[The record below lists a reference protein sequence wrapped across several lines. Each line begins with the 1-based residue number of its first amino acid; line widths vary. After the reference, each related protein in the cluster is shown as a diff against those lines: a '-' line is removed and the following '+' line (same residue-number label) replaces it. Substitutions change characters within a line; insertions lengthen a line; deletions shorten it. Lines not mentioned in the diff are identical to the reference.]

1 MVRLSHTPLSL
12 AARRIEEDQRK
23 SMRSSTIWG
32 RTGRPRAPRGV
43 RGGPLDV
50 NLARR
55 RGSCEAL
62 RAPRGARCDRVTS
75 IYQNPY
81 VFLRF
86 FITFHIRRCVSG
98 RALETSE
105 GQNPWFSL
113 CFTMILEIV
122 ASSAGAY
129 FGLPKRSRPTPVQPN
144 ARRRTPL
151 LGARPPPL
159 SVFPRGG
166 CQ

>member
-1 MVRLSHTPLSL
+1 MLSHTPLSL
-12 AARRIEEDQRK
+12 AARRIEEDQRQ
-23 SMRSSTIWG
+23 SLRSSTIW
-32 RTGRPRAPRGV
+32 RRRGRPRAPRGV
-43 RGGPLDV
+43 RGGPQGV

-81 VFLRF
+81 VFLWF

-98 RALETSE
+98 RALEVPE

-122 ASSAGAY
+122 ALSAGAY
-129 FGLPKRSRPTPVQPN
+129 FGLPKRSRLTPVQPN
-144 ARRRTPL
+144 ARRTPSSG
-151 LGARPPPL
+151 LGPRPCLFSPAPPRL
-159 SVFPRGG
+159 
-166 CQ
+166 

>member
-1 MVRLSHTPLSL
+1 MSL

-43 RGGPLDV
+43 RGCPLDV

-98 RALETSE
+98 RALEVPE

-113 CFTMILEIV
+113 RFTMILEIV
-122 ASSAGAY
+122 ALSAGAY

-144 ARRRTPL
+144 ARRTPPSG
-151 LGARPPPL
+151 LGPHPSPFSPGGGL
-159 SVFPRGG
+159 SSWR
-166 CQ
+166 C